1 MEVYN
6 YYYIELNDGKFV
18 YKGKSTVSD
27 PELARKLATKVQAV
41 RYAKKYYKDS
51 EFTVKGGG
59 GLKEILPYEY

>member
-6 YYYIELNDGKFV
+6 YYYIELNDGTYV

-41 RYAKKYYKDS
+41 RYAKKYYADS